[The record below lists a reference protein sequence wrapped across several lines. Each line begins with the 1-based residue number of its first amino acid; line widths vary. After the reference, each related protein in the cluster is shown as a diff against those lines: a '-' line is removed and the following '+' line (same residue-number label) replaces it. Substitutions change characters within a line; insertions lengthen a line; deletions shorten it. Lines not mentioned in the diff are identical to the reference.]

1 MPEPEDINNHP
12 EAQADD
18 LTLDKADEPEDPAPT
33 PKSPGNQSTT
43 FDETRPQIGSRIS
56 LTTTL

>member
-1 MPEPEDINNHP
+1 MPEPENINNHP

-18 LTLDKADEPEDPAPT
+18 LTLDIADEPEDPAPT

-43 FDETRPQIGSRIS
+43 FGKIRPPIGSRIS